1 MAVSQREFLHILEGC
16 KQDIRSS
23 QKQLYKEYYGY
34 GLTIC
39 LHYAKTSEEAKEI
52 LNDGFVKVFQHI
64 SRFDYTQ
71 KQPFKA
77 WLRRILINAAIDH
90 YRQQKK
96 HYYQA
101 DIEEIPQEVDMH
113 DSGIISQ
120 LSYDEIMRLVQQLTP
135 AYRMV
140 FNLHVVEGYKH
151 TEIALKLGISVGA
164 SKSNLAK
171 AKNKMKSMVLK
182 LYAQPDFDHV

>member
-1 MAVSQREFLHILEGC
+1 MAISEREFLHMLEGC

-23 QKQLYKEYYGY
+23 QKLLYKEYYSY

-39 LHYAKTSEEAKEI
+39 LHYAQTAEEAKEI
-52 LNDGFVKVFQHI
+52 LNDGFIKVFLHI
-64 SRFDYTQ
+64 KRFDYDP

-90 YRQQKK
+90 FRQQKK
-96 HYYQA
+96 HYYHS
-101 DIEEIPQEVDMH
+101 DIEDIPQEVDLH
-113 DSGIISQ
+113 DAGIISQ
-120 LSYDEIMRLVQQLTP
+120 LSYDEIMILVQKLSP

-151 TEIALKLGISVGA
+151 PEIAKKLGISVGA

-171 AKNKMKSMVLK
+171 AKKKLKVMVNRLN
-182 LYAQPDFDHV
+182 AQPNLDHV